1 VPVTNN
7 REEAM
12 KILEIVT
19 MSAVALALAVPVAN
33 AEIKIGAVL
42 SLTGVGASLGIPE
55 KNTIDLMPTEI
66 GGEKVTYIVL
76 DDASDPTIAVRDAHK
91 LIDEDKVDAILGPTV
106 TPTSLALLEVI
117 GPAGTPMISLAG
129 SQSIIVPSDANRR
142 WSFKL
147 APPEPIQ
154 GGKMFDHLATKNGKT
169 IAIFSVNSAFGDSF
183 GDEMAKVAEKRGIKI
198 LGREKYNQ
206 TDTSATPQALKIIAM
221 NPDAVFIAA
230 SGTPAATPVIEL
242 RQRGY
247 KGMIY
252 LNQGIANADFLRV
265 GGKSLEGAVFSVS
278 PPLVADQLPDSNP
291 IKKVSAGYIAAYEKK
306 FGPNTRSLFGGT
318 MWDGYLLIAAATPA
332 ALKTAKP
339 GTPEFRKALRDNI
352 EKVKDL
358 VGAEGVFNMSEQDHC
373 GVDER
378 AQVLVEI
385 KNGGWVYLN

>member
-1 VPVTNN
+1 M
-7 REEAM
+7 REEIM
-12 KILEIVT
+12 KILNVLT
-19 MSAVALALAVPVAN
+19 LSAVALALAVPAAN

-129 SQSIIVPSDANRR
+129 SQSIIVPPEGNRR
-142 WSFKL
+142 WAFKL

-154 GGKMFDHLATKNGKT
+154 GGKMFDHLATKKGKT

-183 GDEMAKVAEKRGIKI
+183 GNEMAKVAEKRGIKI

-206 TDTSATPQALKIIAM
+206 NDTSATPQALKIIAM

-265 GGKSLEGAVFSVS
+265 GGKSLEGAVFAVS

-291 IKKVSAGYIAAYEKK
+291 IKKVSAGYVAAYEKK

-385 KNGGWVYLN
+385 KNGAWVYLD

>member
-1 VPVTNN
+1 V
-7 REEAM
+7 
-12 KILEIVT
+12 KILSILYL
-19 MSAVALALAVPVAN
+19 SAAALALATPKAN

-55 KNTIDLMPTEI
+55 KNTIELMPAEI
-66 GGEKVTYIVL
+66 AGEKVSYIVL
-76 DDASDPTIAVRDAHK
+76 DDASDPTVAVRDAHK
-91 LIDEDKVDAILGPTV
+91 LIDEEKVDIILGPTV

-129 SQSIIVPSDANRR
+129 SQSIIVPPEGNRR

-154 GGKMFDHLATKNGKT
+154 GGKMFDHLVSKKGKSV
-169 IAIFSVNSAFGDSF
+169 AIFSVNSAFGDSF

-198 LGREKYNQ
+198 VGREKYNQ
-206 TDTSATPQALKIIAM
+206 NDTSATPQALKIIAA

-247 KGMIY
+247 KGLIY

-265 GGKSLEGAVFSVS
+265 GGKSLEGAVFAVS

-291 IKKVSAGYIAAYEKK
+291 IKKVSASYVEQYEKK

-318 MWDGYLLIAAATPA
+318 MWDGYLLIAAAAPE

-352 EKVKDL
+352 EKIKEL
-358 VGAEGVFNMSEQDHC
+358 VGAEGIFNMSEQDHC

-385 KNGGWVYLN
+385 KNGAWVYLN